1 MRWSRMPVLA
11 QDSSLWAKLFPRA
24 CWPLLWLLRSHLW
37 CPLPGTFGSFLPSV
51 FAAPLGRGPS
61 SWLPFSLFHCSCH
74 PQWPVCLL
82 GLLKRWDVLQSCSHP
97 RGLQT
102 FSSLELERPGFSSC
116 NYIGVGSFWG
126 MGVTLI
132 FFLACNSLFGGRT
145 SRRLLQKGSDSGQ
158 QNLSASGGK
167 YESGHLFSV
176 VSWKKFVF
184 WQFKGIQ
191 NFRHRIASER
201 ICCFEL
207 QSLCVSAACQYSVL

>member
-1 MRWSRMPVLA
+1 MRWSNLPVLA

-37 CPLPGTFGSFLPSV
+37 CPLPGAFGSFLPGVS
-51 FAAPLGRGPS
+51 AAPPGRGPS

-82 GLLKRWDVLQSCSHP
+82 GLLQRWDVLQSCRHP

-132 FFLACNSLFGGRT
+132 FFFWLAIPYLEGGLPGDSCRKGVILG
-145 SRRLLQKGSDSGQ
+145 SR
-158 QNLSASGGK
+158 
-167 YESGHLFSV
+167 
-176 VSWKKFVF
+176 
-184 WQFKGIQ
+184 
-191 NFRHRIASER
+191 
-201 ICCFEL
+201 
-207 QSLCVSAACQYSVL
+207 ACQLRVGSMSQVSILSFPERSMFFGSLKGFRILDTG